1 MHRGEL
7 DGVTVSWQD
16 LSEEVHASL
25 VFGVGTREEGV
36 DRIGL
41 NHLVQ
46 LLVLDEIST
55 EADQHTTFVDTAFT
69 ASGTPDEVAAHL
81 AECCAVLADLPLDR
95 LDEIAAQADPD
106 DLVVAL
112 GLELDDSCRD
122 PWGSLLARRLGAA
135 GAGVARWP
143 AVPYAAFTADEVREH
158 TARYFH
164 AGNAALGLS
173 RAPWPGLELTL
184 PPGRRPD
191 HDAVA
196 ARPAGG
202 WYHDEVVAPG
212 IAVTAAAGPLP
223 MLVLGVLCARVNDAL
238 DEAGFDC
245 WTNEWSTPVSAT
257 SLEIG
262 LSLHYSGTGRT
273 RDSAL
278 AAAILWE
285 QLGAIA
291 TAPPSQQELDDAID
305 WAAVEDGID
314 RLPIEAKASLL
325 DPSDEFGADDIAA
338 ARALTPYDV
347 SGAAASWLGTALVV
361 VPVGTPADL
370 PGLAR
375 IGCPTGTFAPPG
387 KVLKPSRWRK
397 LRRGDDE
404 HLVLADDAI
413 HHVRDGAVHSTPLA
427 DAILVEHGTEVLL
440 GNVRH
445 GCLTDV
451 TAFGA
456 AKTIGVRLPDRRWRV
471 TR

>member
-16 LSEEVHASL
+16 VSEDVHASL
-25 VFGVGTREEGV
+25 VFGVGTRDEGV

-55 EADQHTTFVDTAFT
+55 EADQHTSFVDTAFT

-81 AECCAVLADLPLDR
+81 AECCAALADLPLDR
-95 LDEIAAQADPD
+95 LDEIAAQADPG
-106 DLVVAL
+106 DLAVSL
-112 GLELDDSCRD
+112 GLELADSCRD

-143 AVPYAAFTADEVREH
+143 AVPYAAFTTTEIREH
-158 TARYFH
+158 VARFFH

-173 RAPWPGLELTL
+173 RAPWPGLEMAL
-184 PPGRRPD
+184 PPGQRPD
-191 HDAVA
+191 NDAVA
-196 ARPAGG
+196 ARAGGG

-212 IAVTAAAGPLP
+212 IAVTAAAGPLA
-223 MLVLGVLCARVNDAL
+223 MLVLGVLRMRVNDAL
-238 DEAGFDC
+238 DDAGFDC
-245 WTNEWSTPVSAT
+245 WTSEWSTPVSAST
-257 SLEIG
+257 LEIG
-262 LSLHYSGTGRT
+262 LGLHYSGNGRT

-278 AAAILWE
+278 ATAILWE

-291 TAPPSQQELDDAID
+291 TVPPSQEELDEAID
-305 WAAVEDGID
+305 YAAGEDVIGQ
-314 RLPIEAKASLL
+314 LPIEAKASLL
-325 DPSDEFGADDIAA
+325 SPSDEFGADDVAA
-338 ARALTPYDV
+338 ARTLTPYDV
-347 SGAAASWLGTALVV
+347 RSAAASWLGSALVV
-361 VPVGTPADL
+361 VPTGTAADL
-370 PGLAR
+370 PGLPA
-375 IGCPTGTFAPPG
+375 IGCPAGTFVPPG
-387 KVLKPSRWRK
+387 KVIKPSLWRK
-397 LRRGDDE
+397 LRRADE

-413 HHVRDGAVHSTPLA
+413 YHVRDRAVHSIPFA
-427 DAILVEHGTEVLL
+427 DAILVEHGAEVLL

-451 TAFGA
+451 TAFA
-456 AKTIGVRLPDRRWRV
+456 PAKTIGVHLPDRRWRI

>member
-1 MHRGEL
+1 MHRVEL
-7 DGVTVSWQD
+7 DGMTVSWQD
-16 LSEEVHASL
+16 VSEDVHASL
-25 VFGVGTREEGV
+25 VFGVGTRDEGV

-55 EADQHTTFVDTAFT
+55 EADQHTTFVDTSFT

-81 AECCAVLADLPLDR
+81 AECCAVLADPPLDR
-95 LDEIAAQADPD
+95 LDEIAAQADPG
-106 DLVVAL
+106 DLVMSL
-112 GLELDDSCRD
+112 GLELDSCRD

-143 AVPYAAFTADEVREH
+143 AVPYAAFTAAEVRAH
-158 TARYFH
+158 VARFFH

-173 RAPWPGLELTL
+173 RAPWRGLEVPL
-184 PPGRRPD
+184 PPGQRPD

-196 ARPAGG
+196 ARTAGG

-212 IAVTAAAGPLP
+212 IAVTAAPGPLA
-223 MLVLGVLCARVNDAL
+223 MLVLGVLRSRVNDAL

-245 WTNEWSTPVSAT
+245 WTTEWSTPVSAST
-257 SLEIG
+257 LEIG
-262 LSLHYSGTGRT
+262 LGMHYSGKGRT

-291 TAPPSQQELDDAID
+291 TTPPAQEELDDAVD
-305 WAAVEDGID
+305 WEAGEDGVG

-325 DPSDEFGADDIAA
+325 TPSDEFGADDIAA
-338 ARALTPYDV
+338 ARALTPYNV

-361 VPVGTPADL
+361 VPTGTVVDL
-370 PGLAR
+370 PGLAG
-375 IGCPTGTFAPPG
+375 IGCPVGTFTPPG
-387 KVLKPSRWRK
+387 KVLKPSLWRK
-397 LRRGDDE
+397 LRRADE

-413 HHVRDGAVHSTPLA
+413 HHVRDGAVHSTPFA
-427 DAILVEHGTEVLL
+427 DAILVERGTEVLL

-451 TAFGA
+451 TAYGA
-456 AKTIGVRLPDRRWRV
+456 TKAIGVRLPDRRWRV

>member
-1 MHRGEL
+1 MHRTEL

-16 LSEEVHASL
+16 VSEDVHASL
-25 VFGVGTREEGV
+25 VFGVGTRDEGV

-46 LLVLDEIST
+46 LLVLDEISS

-69 ASGTPDEVAAHL
+69 ASGTPGEVAAHL

-95 LDEIAAQADPD
+95 LDEIAAQADPG
-106 DLVVAL
+106 DLVVSL
-112 GLELDDSCRD
+112 GLELGDSCRD
-122 PWGSLLARRLGAA
+122 PWGSLLARRLGTA

-143 AVPYAAFTADEVREH
+143 AVPYAAFTADEVRAH
-158 TARYFH
+158 AARFFH

-173 RAPWPGLELTL
+173 RAPWPGLEIPL
-184 PPGRRPD
+184 PPGPRPD

-196 ARPAGG
+196 ARTAG

-212 IAVTAAAGPLP
+212 IAVTAAAGPLA
-223 MLVLGVLCARVNDAL
+223 MLVLGVLRIRVNDAL

-245 WTNEWSTPVSAT
+245 WTNEWSTPVSAST
-257 SLEIG
+257 LEIG
-262 LSLHYSGTGRT
+262 LGVHYSGKGRT

-285 QLGAIA
+285 QLRGIA
-291 TAPPSQQELDDAID
+291 TTPPTPDELDEAID
-305 WAAVEDGID
+305 WMAAEDGIGL
-314 RLPIEAKASLL
+314 LPIEAKASLL
-325 DPSDEFGADDIAA
+325 SPSDEFGADDIAA
-338 ARALTPYDV
+338 ARGLTPHDV
-347 SGAAASWLGTALVV
+347 SGAAASWLGSALVV
-361 VPVGTPADL
+361 VPTGTEVDL
-370 PGLAR
+370 AGLAR
-375 IGCPTGTFAPPG
+375 IGCPVGTFAPQG
-387 KVLKPSRWRK
+387 KVLKPSLWRK

-413 HHVRDGAVHSTPLA
+413 HHVRDGAVHSTPFS

-456 AKTIGVRLPDRRWRV
+456 AKTIGVRLPDRRWRI